1 MMPRKTM
8 ETKTIR
14 TPSRRFSTGQL
25 TFRRN
30 PATKQIPKTV
40 KKMVFRWRPDIIV
53 GTGDRYPAHLS
64 YFHALAVTC
73 ALTMLPG
80 CALAK
85 RKAVGMVASTLA
97 SSGDVF
103 TRDDD
108 LELVGQAIP
117 FGLKLYESLLESA
130 PKNKDLLIA
139 TCSNF
144 TQYGL
149 AYLETEALEL
159 GEAQHHDEVAH
170 LNARA
175 LKLYLRAR
183 GYCLR
188 AMEVRFPGI
197 KPKLL
202 ADPARALTAAR
213 KSDVP
218 LLYWTA
224 ASWGSAIGLGV
235 DKPEL
240 VIDMPVVRALA
251 DRALALDSSW
261 GNGTL
266 QEMFISL
273 ESLPEALG
281 GSPARAREH
290 FARAIELEGG
300 RSPGPYVALAV
311 GVAMPAQDRTE
322 FESLLRKALAIDP
335 EQDPHNRL
343 ITLVQQRR
351 ARALLDHID
360 TMFTK

>member
-1 MMPRKTM
+1 MLMLTRSLTLLPRV
-8 ETKTIR
+8 I
-14 TPSRRFSTGQL
+14 
-25 TFRRN
+25 
-30 PATKQIPKTV
+30 
-40 KKMVFRWRPDIIV
+40 
-53 GTGDRYPAHLS
+53 
-64 YFHALAVTC
+64 AVTC
-73 ALTMLPG
+73 AVAAFPACGLVQ
-80 CALAK
+80 

-117 FGLKLYESLLESA
+117 FGLKLYESLLDSA

-144 TQYGL
+144 TQYGV
-149 AYLETEALEL
+149 AYLETEAMVL
-159 GEAQHHDEVAH
+159 GEAQHHDEVAR

-197 KPKLL
+197 GPKLL
-202 ADPARALTAAR
+202 TDPGPALAKARQA
-213 KSDVP
+213 DVP

-224 ASWGSAIGLGV
+224 ASWGSAIGLGI
-235 DKPEL
+235 DKPDL

-251 DRALALDSSW
+251 ERALALDESW
-261 GNGTL
+261 SKGTL
-266 QEMFISL
+266 HEMFVSL
-273 ESLPEALG
+273 DSLPAALG
-281 GSPARAREH
+281 GDPDRARKH
-290 FARAIELEGG
+290 FARAVELQQGL
-300 RSPGPYVALAV
+300 SPGPYVALAT
-311 GVAMPAQDRTE
+311 GVALPAQDRAE
-322 FESLLRKALAIDP
+322 FEKLLQSALAIDP
-335 EQDPHNRL
+335 EKDPSVRL
-343 ITLVQQRR
+343 VTLVQQRR